1 MSRTLRQFRRNMVIW
16 YLMFLGTLFGLSA
29 YTAWRMSID
38 ARGAAR
44 DLAVLYADS
53 FGQFIDNSLQA
64 SDWVL
69 ASVSTNAEDALDSSK
84 LDPLYQLS
92 LTRAPFIRSLSV
104 LDASG
109 TIIASS
115 NQANLGVVVNTQ
127 TFVPPASGDVNI
139 LRIGEPWQGRDFFN
153 GRPLLGGAPLDVRQP
168 WLIPMTRTI
177 RLGEQALTLLVAF
190 NPDYFIAQFAQRLEA
205 IGANLVWYRLDG
217 VVLLDSGNLAR
228 AGSRTDEKVLHSPE
242 EAYARQM
249 WSPWAMAVSME
260 YPSSVRVDLNAD
272 RVWRGWWS
280 EIRSLLA
287 LAGLTALLVF
297 LLLFNFYR
305 RQRQVIQQRLD
316 DLQAQRIQASV
327 FNASN
332 EAIVVTD
339 ARRHIIAVNPAFTR
353 ISGYV
358 LEDVQGRHPLLLV
371 KKPLPEGIDRV
382 VEKAL
387 AQQGFWRGEYP
398 AVRKD
403 SSEYEAL
410 ITITAVRGASGE
422 VERYV
427 GDIADVSAVRAAER
441 RLHVAASVFTY
452 SREGILITDA
462 KGDIEDVN
470 EAFSLIT
477 GYSREE
483 VLGKNPR
490 LLQSGRQGPDFYAAM
505 WRALKQ
511 DGYWSGEVW
520 NRRKSGEA
528 YAEMLTISAIHDDE
542 GRVQRYLA
550 LFSDITALKE
560 HEIRLQRVA
569 YYDSLTNLPNRV
581 LLADRLRQAMRL
593 ARYSGQW
600 LAVVYIDLDGFKAIN
615 DEHGHVA
622 GDQFLAIVSEHMQ
635 GALRSQDTL
644 ARVGGDEFVAV
655 IVDVVDVEQLA
666 PILQR
671 LLDAAAQPVTISAVE
686 LAVTA
691 SLGITVYP
699 QHEDVDGD
707 TLLRQ
712 ADHAMYQAK
721 QGGKNAW
728 LFFDLEQ
735 DRRVR
740 GTQQSRE
747 RLQAALHKN
756 ELRLYYQPK
765 VNMRTG
771 ELVGVEALIRWQHPE
786 QGLLLPAAFLAM
798 ADNSELE
805 LDIGRWVICNALQQM
820 QAWHRAG
827 NPIAVSVNIS
837 ARQLMRASF
846 VDDLTAV
853 MAHYPDL
860 PRDMLEIEILESSA
874 LIGLRSAGEV
884 IESCRALGVKF
895 AIDDFGTG
903 YSSMTYLK
911 ALPSASVK
919 IDSGFTRDML
929 NDPDDLAIIDSVINL
944 GASFRRQVV
953 AEGVE
958 SIAHGEQLLL
968 LGCELGQGFAI
979 APPMPAQDIPSWQAT
994 WTLNPMWA
1002 SRRALPREQM
1012 GVLFAEVEHRAWVNQ
1027 VENFVRG
1034 EQSGAPELD
1043 PHACRFG
1050 RWLDQAGSEQLVLFN
1065 SGDVL
1070 TAMHQ
1075 VLHELAH
1082 ELLELTRSGKAIEAE
1097 LRLSELRSLS
1107 SAIHEQLRW
1116 MLSHA

>member
-1 MSRTLRQFRRNMVIW
+1 MSRTLRQFRRHMVLW
-16 YLMFLGTLFGLSA
+16 YVTFLTALLLLCG
-29 YTAWRMSID
+29 YTAWRMSVD
-38 ARGAAR
+38 ARVAAH
-44 DLAVLYADS
+44 DLAELYADS
-53 FGQFIDNSLQA
+53 FGQVIDNSLQA

-69 ASVSTNAEDALDSSK
+69 ASVSTHAADALDSSQ
-84 LDPLYQLS
+84 LAPLYQQS
-92 LTRAPFIRSLSV
+92 LIRAPFIRSLSV
-104 LDASG
+104 LDGSG

-115 NQANLGVVVNTQ
+115 NLANLGVVIGTE
-127 TFVPPASGDVNI
+127 TFVPPLSGDPSL

-153 GRPLLGGAPLDVRQP
+153 GYPLAQGSALDLRQP
-168 WLIPMTRTI
+168 WLIPITRPV
-177 RLGEQALTLLVAF
+177 RLGESALTLLVAL
-190 NPDYFIAQFAQRLEA
+190 NPDYFIAQFAQRLDEVEA
-205 IGANLVWYRLDG
+205 SLVWYRLDG
-217 VVLLDSGNLAR
+217 LVLLDNRRWERIGSKVESSSLLA
-228 AGSRTDEKVLHSPE
+228 ANEGASR
-242 EAYARQM
+242 EA
-249 WSPWAMAVSME
+249 WSPSAISVSML
-260 YPSSVRVDLNAD
+260 YPSATRVVFHPDP
-272 RVWRGWWS
+272 VWRGWWS
-280 EIRSLLA
+280 EIQA
-287 LAGLTALLVF
+287 LFGLVGLTALLVF
-297 LLLFNFYR
+297 ALLLSFYR
-305 RQRQVIQQRLD
+305 RQRLTIQQRLEYV
-316 DLQAQRIQASV
+316 QAQRIQASV
-327 FNASN
+327 FEASN

-441 RLHVAASVFTY
+441 RLHVAASVFTH

-462 KGDIEDVN
+462 KGDIEDAN
-470 EAFSLIT
+470 EAFTLIT
-477 GYSREE
+477 GYSRDE
-483 VLGKNPR
+483 VLGQNPR
-490 LLQSGRQGPDFYAAM
+490 MLQSGRQGAEFYAAM

-528 YAEMLTISAIHDDE
+528 YAELLTISAIHDDE

-550 LFSDITALKE
+550 LFSDITAMKE
-560 HEIRLQRVA
+560 HEVRLQRVA

-581 LLADRLRQAMRL
+581 LLADRLRQALRHSQH
-593 ARYSGQW
+593 SGQW
-600 LAVVYIDLDGFKAIN
+600 LAVVYIDLDGFKLIN
-615 DEHGHVA
+615 DQHGHVA
-622 GDQFLAIVSEHMQ
+622 GDQFLASVAEHMQ

-655 IVDVVDVEQLA
+655 IVDFADVEHLA

-671 LLDAAAQPVTISAVE
+671 LLDAAAQPVVIGDVE

-721 QGGKNAW
+721 QAGKNGW
-728 LFFDLEQ
+728 LFFDVEQ

-747 RLQAALHKN
+747 RLQTALHKN

-786 QGLLLPAAFLAM
+786 QGLLLPTAFLAM

-837 ARQLMRASF
+837 ARQLMRAGF
-846 VDDLTAV
+846 VDDLLA
-853 MAHYPDL
+853 ALSRYPEL
-860 PRDMLEIEILESSA
+860 SPGMLEIEILESSA
-874 LIGLRSAGEV
+874 LIGLRTASEV
-884 IESCRALGVKF
+884 IERCRAKGVKF

-911 ALPSASVK
+911 ALPAASVK
-919 IDSGFTRDML
+919 IDGGFTQDML
-929 NDPDDLAIIDSVINL
+929 NDPDDLAIVDSVINL
-944 GASFRRQVV
+944 GASFRRQVI

-958 SIAHGEQLLL
+958 SIAHGELLLL
-968 LGCELGQGFAI
+968 LGCEVGQGFAI
-979 APPMPAQDIPSWQAT
+979 APPMPAQEIPSWQAV
-994 WTLNPMWA
+994 WTLNPAWA
-1002 SRRALPREQM
+1002 ARKPLSRDQL
-1012 GVLFAEVEHRAWVNQ
+1012 GIVFAEVEHAAWIKQ
-1027 VENFVRG
+1027 LEGFVRG
-1034 EQSGAPELD
+1034 EHALAPELD
-1043 PHACRFG
+1043 VHGCRFG
-1050 RWLDQAGSEQLVLFN
+1050 GWLDQASPDRLAQFS
-1065 SGDVL
+1065 SGDLLV
-1070 TAMHQ
+1070 AMHQ
-1075 VLHELAH
+1075 VLHELAE
-1082 ELLELTRSGKAIEAE
+1082 ELIELTRSGKASEAQ
-1097 LRLSELRSLS
+1097 LRLGELRSLS
-1107 SAIHEQLRW
+1107 AAIHEQLHW